1 MSPRS
6 TRNAPSGPRAVPGCQ
21 NPLVARESKRPDLGV
36 LLGIGL
42 TFFTLGVTVNV
53 LVLERT
59 GSELRTVVAALVV
72 NAATTELAYL
82 AVRDA
87 GGGLL
92 AGLVAGWVVATRF
105 GLLAAGLGA
114 RLEVG
119 RWHRAA
125 AGLQSFDP
133 NVGVAV
139 QEAKPRDVIA
149 VFWWVTLAMH
159 LGWVSGTLIGVFL
172 GNVIGDAER
181 LGLDAVFPALLL
193 AVIASLLRRRDG
205 LAAAV
210 IGGAICAVL
219 IPVLPAGVPIILSL
233 AGAVAA
239 LTIPERSP

>member
-1 MSPRS
+1 
-6 TRNAPSGPRAVPGCQ
+6 
-21 NPLVARESKRPDLGV
+21 
-36 LLGIGL
+36 
-42 TFFTLGVTVNV
+42 
-53 LVLERT
+53 
-59 GSELRTVVAALVV
+59 
-72 NAATTELAYL
+72 
-82 AVRDA
+82 
-87 GGGLL
+87 
-92 AGLVAGWVVATRF
+92 
-105 GLLAAGLGA
+105 
-114 RLEVG
+114 
-119 RWHRAA
+119 
-125 AGLQSFDP
+125 
-133 NVGVAV
+133 VAV

>member
-1 MSPRS
+1 M
-6 TRNAPSGPRAVPGCQ
+6 ARA
-21 NPLVARESKRPDLGV
+21 SKRPDLGV

-92 AGLVAGWVVATRF
+92 AGLIAGWVVATRF

-114 RLEVG
+114 RISVG
-119 RWHRAA
+119 RWHRMA

-133 NVGVAV
+133 NVGIAV
-139 QEAKPRDVIA
+139 QERHARDVIR
-149 VFWWVTLAMH
+149 VFWWVTLMMH
-159 LGWVSGTLIGVFL
+159 VGWISGTLVGVFL
-172 GNVIGDAER
+172 GNVIGDADR

-193 AVIASLLRRRDG
+193 AVIANLLRRRDG
-205 LAAAV
+205 LAAAMA
-210 IGGAICAVL
+210 GAIVCAAL
-219 IPVLPAGVPIILSL
+219 IPVSPAGVPIILSL
-233 AGAVAA
+233 VGVLAA
-239 LTIPERSP
+239 LVVPEPAT

>member
-1 MSPRS
+1 M
-6 TRNAPSGPRAVPGCQ
+6 ARA
-21 NPLVARESKRPDLGV
+21 SKRPDLGV

-92 AGLVAGWVVATRF
+92 AGLIAGWVVATRF

-114 RLEVG
+114 RISVG

-139 QEAKPRDVIA
+139 QETKPRDVIS

-233 AGAVAA
+233 GGAVAA
-239 LTIPERSP
+239 LSIPGRSS

>member
-1 MSPRS
+1 MQSGAPR
-6 TRNAPSGPRAVPGCQ
+6 RPG
-21 NPLVARESKRPDLGV
+21 LEV

-139 QEAKPRDVIA
+139 QESEPRAVIS

-205 LAAAV
+205 LT
-210 IGGAICAVL
+210 
-219 IPVLPAGVPIILSL
+219 
-233 AGAVAA
+233 AA
-239 LTIPERSP
+239 LLGGVEITLPTDAPNGSVVTRGGQATTTIGDGTKAKATVDTSNGRVIIRSAPIK

>member
-1 MSPRS
+1 M
-6 TRNAPSGPRAVPGCQ
+6 ARA
-21 NPLVARESKRPDLGV
+21 SKRPDLGV

-92 AGLVAGWVVATRF
+92 AGLIAGWVVATRF

-114 RLEVG
+114 RISVG

-139 QEAKPRDVIA
+139 QETKPRDVIS

-172 GNVIGDAER
+172 GNVIGDAQR

-205 LAAAV
+205 LAAAM

-233 AGAVAA
+233 GGAVAA
-239 LTIPERSP
+239 LSISERSP

>member
-1 MSPRS
+1 M
-6 TRNAPSGPRAVPGCQ
+6 ARA
-21 NPLVARESKRPDLGV
+21 SKRPDLGV

-92 AGLVAGWVVATRF
+92 AGLIAGWVVATRF

-114 RLEVG
+114 RISVG

-139 QEAKPRDVIA
+139 QETKPRDVIS

-172 GNVIGDAER
+172 GNVIGDAQR

-205 LAAAV
+205 LAAAM

-233 AGAVAA
+233 GGAVAA
-239 LTIPERSP
+239 LSISERSR

>member
-1 MSPRS
+1 
-6 TRNAPSGPRAVPGCQ
+6 
-21 NPLVARESKRPDLGV
+21 VARASKRPDLGV

-92 AGLVAGWVVATRF
+92 AGLIAGWVVATRF

-114 RLEVG
+114 RISVG

-139 QEAKPRDVIA
+139 QETKPRDVIS

-172 GNVIGDAER
+172 GNVIGDAQR

-205 LAAAV
+205 LAAAM

-233 AGAVAA
+233 GGAVAA
-239 LTIPERSP
+239 LSISERSP